1 MTLYALKEILLF
13 IALAVGTFVAI
24 MALVLLAL
32 YLGTRTTNERNNDDR
47 GVL

>member
-13 IALAVGTFVAI
+13 IGLAVGTFVAI

-32 YLGTRTTNERNNDDR
+32 YLGMRTTKDR
-47 GVL
+47 EQR